1 MVPTQNHECLLTLAA
16 IVVSAIGLIS
26 MNPEISVVI
35 PTYNR
40 RRMLRD
46 ALSSVVVQRDVSLE
60 LIIVD
65 DGSTDGTWE
74 DLHSGELEQ
83 VVAAAPG
90 GCRVDTVRTPWRGPA
105 AARNC
110 GAALARGEFLAFLDS
125 DDLWAPQ
132 KAGRQLA
139 YMRAHP
145 EFLFSQTQ
153 ECWLRGG
160 RRVNPGLRHKKLAGD
175 IFEPSL
181 RTCLVSPSAVM
192 VRTESFHQMGGFD
205 EELPAC
211 EDYDLWLR
219 SLCRHQVGLLDE
231 PLVTRRA
238 GHADQLS
245 ATVAALDRYRIR
257 ALVKLLAG
265 GELTVSRRLAV
276 AEVLAEKCAIYA
288 KGLLR
293 RGHQDEFNFYSSL
306 GQSACV
312 MLDNQGGPAAGHW
325 SIALKDQPMDIDQ
338 A

>member
-1 MVPTQNHECLLTLAA
+1 
-16 IVVSAIGLIS
+16 
-26 MNPEISVVI
+26 MNPQVSVVI

-46 ALSSVVVQRDVSLE
+46 AVSSVMAQRDVSFE

-74 DLHSGELEQ
+74 DLHRGELEQ
-83 VVAAAPG
+83 VIAAAPCD
-90 GCRVDTVRTPWRGPA
+90 CRVDAVRTARRGPA

-110 GAALARGEFLAFLDS
+110 GAAVARGEYLAFLDS

-139 YMRAHP
+139 YMQAHP
-145 EFLFSQTQ
+145 EFPLSQTQ
-153 ECWLRGG
+153 ECWIRGG
-160 RRVNPGLRHKKLAGD
+160 RRINPGLRHKKQAGD

-192 VRTESFHQMGGFD
+192 MRTELFHEMGGFD
-205 EELPAC
+205 EVLPAC

-219 SLCRHQVGLLDE
+219 ILCRYQVGLLDE

-238 GHADQLS
+238 GHPDQLS

-265 GELTVSRRLAV
+265 SELAVSRRLAV
-276 AEVLAEKCAIYA
+276 AKVIAEKCAIYA
-288 KGLLR
+288 KGLSR
-293 RGHQDEFNFYSSL
+293 RGRQDEFNFYSSL
-306 GQSACV
+306 GQSARAL
-312 MLDNQGGPAAGHW
+312 LDNQADPAAGYW
-325 SIALKDQPMDIDQ
+325 IAALKDQPVDIDQ

>member
-1 MVPTQNHECLLTLAA
+1 MNTL
-16 IVVSAIGLIS
+16 V
-26 MNPEISVVI
+26 SVVI

-40 RRMLRD
+40 RWMLRD
-46 ALSSVVVQRDVSLE
+46 AIGSVMAQRDVSLE

-74 DLHSGELEQ
+74 DLHRGELAQ
-83 VVAAAPG
+83 VIAAASG
-90 GCRVDTVRTPWRGPA
+90 GRRFDVVRTLRRGPA
-105 AARNC
+105 AARNRSA
-110 GAALARGEFLAFLDS
+110 GLARGDYLAFLDS
-125 DDLWAPQ
+125 DDLWTPL

-145 EFLFSQTQ
+145 EFPLSQTQ
-153 ECWLRGG
+153 ECWIRGG
-160 RRVNPGLRHKKLAGD
+160 QRVNPGLRHKKQAGD

-192 VRTESFHQMGGFD
+192 MRTELFHEMGGFD

-219 SLCRHQVGLLDE
+219 ILCRHRVGLLDE

-238 GHADQLS
+238 GHPDQLS

-265 GELTVSRRLAV
+265 GELTVRRRLAV

-293 RGHQDEFNFYSSL
+293 RGRRDEFNFYSCL
-306 GQSACV
+306 GQRARAP
-312 MLDNQGGPAAGHW
+312 LDCQAEIAADYW
-325 SIALKDQPMDIDQ
+325 ITALKDQPMDIDQ